1 MQYWEITSKTCKH
14 LPLAEQEVYNPTT
27 QIMTVKVGSLTRVE
41 YTIDFIVLFLSSIYE
56 YNVEMTFRI
65 SNYRDLESLGN
76 DNCMYMYLYQNLQ
89 PINSIFFCERIYDY
103 FPSTIANN

>member
-41 YTIDFIVLFLSSIYE
+41 YTIDFIVLFLSSIYD
-56 YNVEMTFRI
+56 VPVLITC
-65 SNYRDLESLGN
+65 RD
-76 DNCMYMYLYQNLQ
+76 D
-89 PINSIFFCERIYDY
+89 F
-103 FPSTIANN
+103 